1 MAADGLGRIQQ
12 GNDHPMGMHMGGG
25 GANRIVQGYSQPEVK
40 APINR
45 STLLRVVKLFRP
57 YKGKVAGVLAIL
69 VVVAGLGIVNP
80 VMLKLIIDQG
90 ILEHKTRMLLIFVGI
105 MVITPVISTGLG
117 VWQTYLNAV
126 VGQRMMQDLRVA
138 LYSHLQSL
146 PLRFFTR
153 TRTGEIQSRL
163 NNDVGG
169 VDSVITNTAT
179 SIVSNLTRTAATLTG
194 MAVLSWQLTLISVV
208 MMPVFV
214 LVTTKVGEV
223 RRKVSADTQST
234 LADLSAIAEETLSV
248 SGILLSKVFG
258 REKVT
263 HQRYVNETGRL
274 TNLMI
279 RQQMVGRW
287 FFGFISTFFSIL
299 PALVYLVAGLFLHA
313 GRTGGTSVGT
323 LVAFTTFQSQL
334 FFPVGQLL
342 NVQVELQG
350 ALALFDRIFQY
361 LDEKVEIADRPG
373 AVSVPSRQI
382 KGEIAFEDVTFR
394 YEPDNS
400 TPAVDSVSFRAEPG
414 QLVALVGHSGAGKST
429 LTYLAA
435 RLYDVDGGRV
445 TLDGHDLRALTQET
459 IRDAVAVVTQET
471 FLFHGTIRE
480 NLLVGKHDATDQEL
494 MEAAQAASI
503 HDRIAELPQGYDTL
517 SGERGYRLSGGEK
530 QRVAL
535 ARAILKD
542 PKVLILDEATSALDT
557 HSERE
562 VQGALEQLMEGRTTI
577 AIAHRLS
584 TILRADLILVL
595 DHGTIIE
602 RGTHAQLLAK
612 QGAYSKLYFEQFA
625 GEQLADVS

>member
-1 MAADGLGRIQQ
+1 
-12 GNDHPMGMHMGGG
+12 MGMHMAGRGVG
-25 GANRIVQGYSQPEVK
+25 RFQRPGKSQEPLP
-40 APINR
+40 PISR
-45 STLLRVVKLFRP
+45 STLIRVLKLFSP
-57 YKGKVAGVLAIL
+57 YRWKVAGVLLVL

-80 VMLKLIIDQG
+80 VMLKLVIDQG
-90 ILEHKTRMLLIFVGI
+90 ILEHKTRLLLIFVGI

-146 PLRFFTR
+146 PLRFFTG

-163 NNDVGG
+163 TNDVGG

-208 MMPVFV
+208 MMPVFL
-214 LVTTKVGEV
+214 LVTVRVGEV
-223 RRKVSADTQST
+223 RRKVSSDTQAT

-248 SGILLSKVFG
+248 SGILLSKVYG

-263 HQRYVNETGRL
+263 HKRYVDETGRL

-313 GRTGGTSVGT
+313 GRSGGTSVGT

-334 FFPVGQLL
+334 FFPIGQLL

-373 AVSVPSRQI
+373 AVSLPAQRI
-382 KGEIAFEDVTFR
+382 RGEIAFEGVTFR
-394 YEPDNS
+394 YEPDNE
-400 TPAVDSVSFRAEPG
+400 TPAVNSVSFRAEPG

-435 RLYDVDGGRV
+435 RLYDVDEGRV
-445 TLDGHDLRALTQET
+445 TLDGHDLRDLTQET

-480 NLLVGKHDATDQEL
+480 NLLVGKHDATDAEL
-494 MEAAQAASI
+494 IEAAKAASI
-503 HDRIAELPQGYDTL
+503 HERIAELPQGYDTL

-584 TILRADLILVL
+584 TILAADLILVL
-595 DHGTIIE
+595 DHGRIIE
-602 RGTHAQLLAK
+602 RGTHAQLLA
-612 QGAYSKLYFEQFA
+612 QEGAYAKLYFEQFA
-625 GEQLADVS
+625 GEALSAVS

>member
-1 MAADGLGRIQQ
+1 
-12 GNDHPMGMHMGGG
+12 MGMHMAGH
-25 GANRIVQGYSQPEVK
+25 GAGRLQRPGRPQEPLP
-40 APINR
+40 PISR
-45 STLLRVVKLFRP
+45 STLVRVLKLFSP
-57 YKGKVAGVLAIL
+57 YRWKVAGVLLIL

-90 ILEHKTRMLLIFVGI
+90 ILQHKTRLLLIFVGI

-146 PLRFFTR
+146 PLRFFTG

-163 NNDVGG
+163 TNDVGG

-208 MMPVFV
+208 MMPVFL
-214 LVTTKVGEV
+214 LVTIRVGEV
-223 RRKVSADTQST
+223 RRKVSSDTQAT

-248 SGILLSKVFG
+248 SGILLSKVYG

-263 HQRYVNETGRL
+263 HKRYVDETGRL

-299 PALVYLVAGLFLHA
+299 PALVYLIAGLLLHA
-313 GRTGGTSVGT
+313 GRSGGVSVGT

-334 FFPVGQLL
+334 FFPIGQLL
-342 NVQVELQG
+342 NIQVELQG

-361 LDEKVEIADRPG
+361 LDEKLEIEDRPG
-373 AVSVPSRQI
+373 AISIPGSQI
-382 KGEIAFEDVTFR
+382 RGEIEFQNVTFR
-394 YEPDNS
+394 YEPD
-400 TPAVDSVSFRAEPG
+400 TTQPAVDSVSFSAAPG

-435 RLYDVDGGRV
+435 RLYDVDQGRV
-445 TLDGHDLRALTQET
+445 LLDGHDLRDLTQET
-459 IRDAVAVVTQET
+459 IRESVAVVTQET

-494 MEAAQAASI
+494 EAAARAASI
-503 HDRIAELPQGYDTL
+503 HDRIMELPDGYDTL

-562 VQGALEQLMEGRTTI
+562 VQAALEKLMRGRTTI

-584 TILRADLILVL
+584 TILAADQILMM
-595 DHGTIIE
+595 DHGQIIE
-602 RGTHAQLLAK
+602 RGTHAELLA
-612 QGAYSKLYFEQFA
+612 QDGAYARLYFEQFA
-625 GEQLADVS
+625 SERLAAAG

>member
-1 MAADGLGRIQQ
+1 MR
-12 GNDHPMGMHMGGG
+12 
-25 GANRIVQGYSQPEVK
+25 GYGSQTPPP
-40 APINR
+40 PINR
-45 STLLRVVKLFRP
+45 STLLRVLKLFSP
-57 YKGKVAGVLAIL
+57 YRWKVIGVLAIL

-146 PLRFFTR
+146 PLRFFTA

-163 NNDVGG
+163 TNDVGG

-208 MMPVFV
+208 MMPVF
-214 LVTTKVGEV
+214 LVVTARVGEV
-223 RRKVSADTQST
+223 RRKVSSDTQAT

-248 SGILLSKVFG
+248 SGILLSKVYG

-263 HQRYVNETGRL
+263 HKRYVDETGRL

-299 PALVYLVAGLFLHA
+299 PAVVYLVAGLFLHA
-313 GRTGGTSVGT
+313 GLRGGVSVGT

-334 FFPVGQLL
+334 FFPIGQLL
-342 NVQVELQG
+342 NIQVELQG

-361 LDEKVEIADRPG
+361 LDEKVEIEDRPG
-373 AVSVPSRQI
+373 AISIPTGRI
-382 KGEIAFEDVTFR
+382 GGAIEFEDVTFR
-394 YEPDNS
+394 YEPG
-400 TPAVDSVSFRAEPG
+400 TPLPAVDSVSFRADPG

-435 RLYDVDGGRV
+435 RLYDVDQGRV
-445 TLDGHDLRALTQET
+445 LLDGHDLRDLTQET
-459 IRDAVAVVTQET
+459 IRDAIAVVTQET

-480 NLLVGKHDATDQEL
+480 NLLVGKHDATDKEL
-494 MEAAQAASI
+494 EAAARAASI
-503 HDRIAELPQGYDTL
+503 HDRIMELPDGYDTL

-542 PKVLILDEATSALDT
+542 PRILILDEATSALDT

-562 VQGALEQLMEGRTTI
+562 IQAALEQLMHGRTTI

-584 TILRADLILVL
+584 TILAADQILMM
-595 DHGTIIE
+595 DHGRIIE
-602 RGTHAQLLAK
+602 RGTHRELLA
-612 QGAYSKLYFEQFA
+612 QEGAYAKLYFEQFA
-625 GEQLADVS
+625 SEHLAAAT

>member
-1 MAADGLGRIQQ
+1 
-12 GNDHPMGMHMGGG
+12 MGMHMGGG
-25 GANRIVQGYSQPEVK
+25 GANRMVQGYSQPQVK

-138 LYSHLQSL
+138 LYAHLQSL

-214 LVTTKVGEV
+214 LVTTRVGEV
-223 RRKVSADTQST
+223 RRKVSSDTQST

-299 PALVYLVAGLFLHA
+299 PALVYLVAGLFLNA
-313 GRTGGTSVGT
+313 GRAGGTSVGT

-373 AVSVPSRQI
+373 AVSIPSQQI

-394 YEPDNS
+394 YEPDNPV
-400 TPAVDSVSFRAEPG
+400 PAVDSVSFQAEPG

-435 RLYDVDGGRV
+435 RLYDIDGGRV
-445 TLDGHDLRALTQET
+445 TLDGHDLRDLTQET

-595 DHGTIIE
+595 DHGTIVE

-612 QGAYSKLYFEQFA
+612 AGAYSKLYFEQFA
-625 GEQLADVS
+625 GEQLADVG

>member
-1 MAADGLGRIQQ
+1 
-12 GNDHPMGMHMGGG
+12 MHMGGG
-25 GANRIVQGYSQPEVK
+25 ANRMMRQYSPPEAK
-40 APINR
+40 TPINR
-45 STLLRVVKLFRP
+45 STLLRVVKLFGP

-90 ILEHKTRMLLIFVGI
+90 ILEHKTRLLLIFVGI

-208 MMPVFV
+208 MMPIFL
-214 LVTTKVGEV
+214 LVTARVGEV
-223 RRKVSADTQST
+223 RRKVSSDTQAT

-248 SGILLSKVFG
+248 SGILLSKVYG

-313 GRTGGTSVGT
+313 GRSGGTSVGT

-334 FFPVGQLL
+334 FFPIGQLL

-373 AVSVPSRQI
+373 AISIPAAQI
-382 KGEIAFEDVTFR
+382 RGEIAFEDVTFR
-394 YEPDNS
+394 YEPDNE
-400 TPAVDSVSFRAEPG
+400 TPAVDSISFRAEPG

-435 RLYDVDGGRV
+435 RLYDVDEGRV
-445 TLDGHDLRALTQET
+445 TLDGHDLRDLTQGT

-480 NLLVGKHDATDQEL
+480 NLLVGKHDATDAEL
-494 MEAAQAASI
+494 VEAAKAASI
-503 HDRIAELPQGYDTL
+503 HDRIMELPQGYDTL

-542 PKVLILDEATSALDT
+542 PRVLILDEATSALDT
-557 HSERE
+557 HSERQ
-562 VQGALEQLMEGRTTI
+562 VQGALEQLMAGRTTI

-584 TILRADLILVL
+584 TILAADLILVL
-595 DHGTIIE
+595 DHGRIIE
-602 RGTHAQLLAK
+602 RGSHAQLLA
-612 QGAYSKLYFEQFA
+612 QEGAYARLYFEQFA
-625 GEQLADVS
+625 GETLSAVS

>member
-1 MAADGLGRIQQ
+1 
-12 GNDHPMGMHMGGG
+12 MGGG
-25 GANRIVQGYSQPEVK
+25 GAGRIMRGYGAQTPPP
-40 APINR
+40 PINR
-45 STLLRVVKLFRP
+45 STLLRVLKLFSP
-57 YKGKVAGVLAIL
+57 YRWKVIGVLAIL

-146 PLRFFTR
+146 PLRFFTA

-163 NNDVGG
+163 TNDVGG

-208 MMPVFV
+208 MMPVF
-214 LVTTKVGEV
+214 LVVTARVGEV
-223 RRKVSADTQST
+223 RRKVSSDTQAT

-248 SGILLSKVFG
+248 SGILLSKVYG

-263 HQRYVNETGRL
+263 HRRYVDETGRL

-299 PALVYLVAGLFLHA
+299 PAVVYLVAGLFLHA
-313 GRTGGTSVGT
+313 GLRGGVSVGT

-334 FFPVGQLL
+334 FFPIGQLL
-342 NVQVELQG
+342 NIQVELQG

-361 LDEKVEIADRPG
+361 LDEKVEIEDRPG
-373 AVSVPSRQI
+373 AISIPTGRI
-382 KGEIAFEDVTFR
+382 GGAIEFEDVTFR
-394 YEPDNS
+394 YEPG
-400 TPAVDSVSFRAEPG
+400 TPLPAVDSVSFRADPG

-435 RLYDVDGGRV
+435 RLYDVDQGRV
-445 TLDGHDLRALTQET
+445 LLDGHDLRDLTQET
-459 IRDAVAVVTQET
+459 IRDAIAVVTQET

-480 NLLVGKHDATDQEL
+480 NLLVGKHDATDKEL
-494 MEAAQAASI
+494 EAAARAASI
-503 HDRIAELPQGYDTL
+503 HDRIMELPDGYDTL

-542 PKVLILDEATSALDT
+542 PRILILDEATSALDT

-562 VQGALEQLMEGRTTI
+562 IQAALEQLMHGRTTI

-584 TILRADLILVL
+584 TILAADQILMM
-595 DHGTIIE
+595 DHGRIIE
-602 RGTHAQLLAK
+602 RGTHRELLA
-612 QGAYSKLYFEQFA
+612 QEGAYAKLYFEQFA
-625 GEQLADVS
+625 SEHLAAAT

>member
-1 MAADGLGRIQQ
+1 
-12 GNDHPMGMHMGGG
+12 MGMHMGGG
-25 GANRIVQGYSQPEVK
+25 GARRLLGGYGAQTPPP
-40 APINR
+40 PISR
-45 STLLRVVKLFRP
+45 STLLRVLKLFAP
-57 YKGKVAGVLAIL
+57 YRWKVIGVLAIL

-105 MVITPVISTGLG
+105 MVITPVVSTGLG

-146 PLRFFTR
+146 PLRFFTA

-163 NNDVGG
+163 TNDVGG

-208 MMPVFV
+208 MMPVFL
-214 LVTTKVGEV
+214 LVTARVGEV
-223 RRKVSADTQST
+223 RRKVSSDTQAT

-248 SGILLSKVFG
+248 SGILLSKVYG

-263 HQRYVNETGRL
+263 HRRYVDETGRL

-313 GRTGGTSVGT
+313 GRSGGVSVGT

-334 FFPVGQLL
+334 FFPIGQLL
-342 NVQVELQG
+342 NIQVELQG

-361 LDEKVEIADRPG
+361 LDEKVEIEDRPG
-373 AVSVPSRQI
+373 AIRIPTDRI
-382 KGEIAFEDVTFR
+382 RGAIEFENVTFR
-394 YEPDNS
+394 YEPGS
-400 TPAVDSVSFRAEPG
+400 PMPAVDSVSFRADPG

-435 RLYDVDGGRV
+435 RLYDVDQGRV
-445 TLDGHDLRALTQET
+445 LLDGHDLRDLTQET
-459 IRDAVAVVTQET
+459 IRDAIAVVTQET

-494 MEAAQAASI
+494 EAAARAASI
-503 HDRIAELPQGYDTL
+503 HDRIMELPEGYDTL

-542 PKVLILDEATSALDT
+542 PRILILDEATSALDT

-562 VQGALEQLMEGRTTI
+562 IQAALEQLMHGRTTI

-584 TILRADLILVL
+584 TILAADQILMM
-595 DHGTIIE
+595 DHGRIIE
-602 RGTHAQLLAK
+602 RGTHRELLARE
-612 QGAYSKLYFEQFA
+612 GAYARLYFEQFA
-625 GEQLADVS
+625 GEHVAAVS

>member
-1 MAADGLGRIQQ
+1 MAI
-12 GNDHPMGMHMGGG
+12 HMGGG
-25 GANRIVQGYSQPEVK
+25 GSRHLLGGYQKPAVK
-40 APINR
+40 TPISR

-57 YKGKVAGVLAIL
+57 YRRKVVGVLAIL
-69 VVVAGLGIVNP
+69 VVVAALGIVNP

-90 ILEHKTRMLLIFVGI
+90 ILEHKTRLLLIFVGI
-105 MVITPVISTGLG
+105 MVVTPVISTGLG

-146 PLRFFTR
+146 PLRFFTG

-163 NNDVGG
+163 TNDVGG

-208 MMPVFV
+208 MMPVFLV
-214 LVTTKVGEV
+214 VTTRVGEV
-223 RRKVSADTQST
+223 RRKVSADTQAT

-248 SGILLSKVFG
+248 SGVLLSKVFG

-263 HQRYVNETGRL
+263 HKRYVDETGRL

-299 PALVYLVAGLFLHA
+299 PAAVYLVAALFLHA
-313 GRTGGTSVGT
+313 GRNGGVSVGT

-334 FFPVGQLL
+334 FFPIGQLL

-361 LDEKVEIADRPG
+361 LDEKVEIQDRPG
-373 AVSVPSRQI
+373 ALAIPAQRI
-382 KGEIAFEDVTFR
+382 RGEVAFQDVAFR
-394 YEPDNS
+394 YEPD
-400 TPAVDSVSFRAEPG
+400 TPRPAVDNVSFKADPG

-435 RLYDVDGGRV
+435 RLYDVDRGRV
-445 TLDGHDLRALTQET
+445 TLDGRDLRDLTQET
-459 IRDAVAVVTQET
+459 IRDSIAVVTQET

-480 NLLVGKHDATDQEL
+480 NLLVGKADASDEEL
-494 MEAAQAASI
+494 QAAARAASI
-503 HDRIAELPQGYDTL
+503 HDRIMELPDGYDTL

-562 VQGALEQLMEGRTTI
+562 VQGALELLMTGRTTI

-584 TILRADLILVL
+584 TILAADQILMM
-595 DHGTIIE
+595 DHGRIIE
-602 RGTHAQLLAK
+602 RGSHTELLA
-612 QGAYSKLYFEQFA
+612 QEGAYAKLYFEQFA
-625 GEQLADVS
+625 GERVPATG

>member
-1 MAADGLGRIQQ
+1 
-12 GNDHPMGMHMGGG
+12 MGGG
-25 GANRIVQGYSQPEVK
+25 GAGRIMRGYGAQTPPP
-40 APINR
+40 PINR
-45 STLLRVVKLFRP
+45 STLLRVLKLFSP
-57 YKGKVAGVLAIL
+57 YRWKVIGVLAIL

-146 PLRFFTR
+146 PLRFFTA

-163 NNDVGG
+163 TNDVGG

-208 MMPVFV
+208 MMPVF
-214 LVTTKVGEV
+214 LVVTARVGEV
-223 RRKVSADTQST
+223 RRKVSSDTQAT

-248 SGILLSKVFG
+248 SGILLSKVYG

-263 HQRYVNETGRL
+263 HKRYVDETGRL

-299 PALVYLVAGLFLHA
+299 PAVVYLVAGLFLHA
-313 GRTGGTSVGT
+313 GLRGGVSVGT

-334 FFPVGQLL
+334 FFPIGQLL
-342 NVQVELQG
+342 NIQVELQG

-361 LDEKVEIADRPG
+361 LDEKVEIEDRPG
-373 AVSVPSRQI
+373 AISIPTGRI
-382 KGEIAFEDVTFR
+382 GGAIEFEDVTFR
-394 YEPDNS
+394 YEPG
-400 TPAVDSVSFRAEPG
+400 TRLPAVDSVSFRADPG

-435 RLYDVDGGRV
+435 RLYDVDQGRV
-445 TLDGHDLRALTQET
+445 LLDGHDLRDLTQET
-459 IRDAVAVVTQET
+459 IRDAIAVVTQET

-480 NLLVGKHDATDQEL
+480 NLLVGKHDATDKEL
-494 MEAAQAASI
+494 EAAARAASI
-503 HDRIAELPQGYDTL
+503 HDRIMELPDGYDTL

-542 PKVLILDEATSALDT
+542 PRILILDEATSALDT

-562 VQGALEQLMEGRTTI
+562 IQAALEQLMHGRTTI

-584 TILRADLILVL
+584 TILAADQILMM
-595 DHGTIIE
+595 DHGRIIE
-602 RGTHAQLLAK
+602 RGTHRELLA
-612 QGAYSKLYFEQFA
+612 QEGAYAKLYFEQFA
-625 GEQLADVS
+625 SEHLAAAT

>member
-1 MAADGLGRIQQ
+1 
-12 GNDHPMGMHMGGG
+12 MGGG
-25 GANRIVQGYSQPEVK
+25 GAGRIMRGYGAQTPPP
-40 APINR
+40 PINR
-45 STLLRVVKLFRP
+45 STLLRVLKLFSP
-57 YKGKVAGVLAIL
+57 YRWKVIGVLAIL

-146 PLRFFTR
+146 PLRFFTA

-163 NNDVGG
+163 TNDVGG

-208 MMPVFV
+208 MMPVF
-214 LVTTKVGEV
+214 LVVTARVGEV
-223 RRKVSADTQST
+223 RRKVSSDTQAT

-248 SGILLSKVFG
+248 SGILLSKVYG

-263 HQRYVNETGRL
+263 HKRYVDETGRL

-299 PALVYLVAGLFLHA
+299 PAVVYLVAGLFLHA
-313 GRTGGTSVGT
+313 GLRGGVSVGT

-334 FFPVGQLL
+334 FFPIGQLL
-342 NVQVELQG
+342 NIQVELQG

-361 LDEKVEIADRPG
+361 LDEKVEIEDRPG
-373 AVSVPSRQI
+373 AISIPTGRI
-382 KGEIAFEDVTFR
+382 GGAIEFEDVTFR
-394 YEPDNS
+394 YEPG
-400 TPAVDSVSFRAEPG
+400 TRLPAVDSVSFRADPG

-435 RLYDVDGGRV
+435 RLYDVDQGRV
-445 TLDGHDLRALTQET
+445 LLDGHDLRDLTQET
-459 IRDAVAVVTQET
+459 IRDAIAVVTQET
-471 FLFHGTIRE
+471 FLFHGAIRE
-480 NLLVGKHDATDQEL
+480 NLLVGKHDATDKEL
-494 MEAAQAASI
+494 EAAARAASI
-503 HDRIAELPQGYDTL
+503 HDRIMELPDGYDTL

-542 PKVLILDEATSALDT
+542 PRILILDEATSALDT

-562 VQGALEQLMEGRTTI
+562 IQAALEQLMHGRTTI

-584 TILRADLILVL
+584 TILAADQILMM
-595 DHGTIIE
+595 DHGRIIE
-602 RGTHAQLLAK
+602 RGTHRELLA
-612 QGAYSKLYFEQFA
+612 QEGAYAKLYFEQFA
-625 GEQLADVS
+625 SEHLAAAT

>member
-1 MAADGLGRIQQ
+1 
-12 GNDHPMGMHMGGG
+12 MGGG
-25 GANRIVQGYSQPEVK
+25 GAGRIMRGYGAQTPPP
-40 APINR
+40 PINR
-45 STLLRVVKLFRP
+45 STLLRVLKLFSP
-57 YKGKVAGVLAIL
+57 YRWKVIGVLAIL

-146 PLRFFTR
+146 PLRFFTA

-163 NNDVGG
+163 TNDVGG

-208 MMPVFV
+208 MMPVF
-214 LVTTKVGEV
+214 LVVTARVGEV
-223 RRKVSADTQST
+223 RRKVSSDTQAT

-248 SGILLSKVFG
+248 SGILLSKVYG

-263 HQRYVNETGRL
+263 HKRYVDETGRL

-299 PALVYLVAGLFLHA
+299 PAVVYLVAGLFLHA
-313 GRTGGTSVGT
+313 GLRGGVSVGT

-334 FFPVGQLL
+334 FFPIGQLL
-342 NVQVELQG
+342 NIQVELQG

-361 LDEKVEIADRPG
+361 LDEKVEIEDRPG
-373 AVSVPSRQI
+373 AISIPTGRI
-382 KGEIAFEDVTFR
+382 GGAIEFEDVTFR
-394 YEPDNS
+394 YEPG
-400 TPAVDSVSFRAEPG
+400 TPLPAVDSVSFRADPG

-435 RLYDVDGGRV
+435 RLYDVDQGRV
-445 TLDGHDLRALTQET
+445 LLDGHDLRDLTQET
-459 IRDAVAVVTQET
+459 IRDAIAVVTQET

-480 NLLVGKHDATDQEL
+480 NLLVGKHDATDKEL
-494 MEAAQAASI
+494 EAAARAASI
-503 HDRIAELPQGYDTL
+503 HDRIMELPDGYDTL

-542 PKVLILDEATSALDT
+542 PRILILDEATSALDT

-562 VQGALEQLMEGRTTI
+562 IQAALEQLMHGRTTI

-584 TILRADLILVL
+584 TILAADQILMM
-595 DHGTIIE
+595 DHGRIIE
-602 RGTHAQLLAK
+602 RGTHRELLA
-612 QGAYSKLYFEQFA
+612 QEGAYAKLYFEQFA
-625 GEQLADVS
+625 SEHLAAAT